1 MMKKFA
7 LAAALAFASVPAA
20 MAAECAIEIDGT
32 DTMQYQVNGEVV
44 KEIVVDKS
52 CDEFTINM
60 KHIGSLPIASMG
72 HNVVIAKDADR
83 QAVAT
88 NGIAAG
94 LEKSYVKEGDDRVV
108 AFSDTI
114 GGGEETS
121 VTFNVA
127 DLQEGEDYSFFCTF
141 PGHVAIMNGALIVK

>member
-1 MMKKFA
+1 MKKFA

-20 MAAECAIEIDGT
+20 MAAECAVEIEGNDA
-32 DTMQYQVNGEVV
+32 MQYNV

-60 KHIGSLPIASMG
+60 KHVGSLPIASMG

-88 NGIAAG
+88 DGIAAG
-94 LEKSYVKEGDDRVV
+94 LEKSYVKEGDERVI
-108 AFSDTI
+108 AFSETV
-114 GGGEETS
+114 GGGDETS

>member
-1 MMKKFA
+1 MMKKLA

-20 MAAECAIEIDGT
+20 MAAECAIDIEGNDA
-32 DTMQYQVNGEVV
+32 MQYSV

-52 CDEFTINM
+52 CEEFTINM
-60 KHIGSLPIASMG
+60 KHVGSLPIASMG

-88 NGIAAG
+88 DGIGAG
-94 LEKSYVKEGDDRVV
+94 LDNSYVKEGDERVV
-108 AFSDTI
+108 AFSETI

-141 PGHVAIMNGALIVK
+141 PGHVAIMNGALIVE